1 MGACTGAGMGG
12 AGCEGA
18 VEAAATVAMGAATTV
33 APCCMALAAA
43 AAFACC
49 CACIPGPAASC
60 VELAGVEEVG
70 EWRPNPLILL
80 SYEVR
85 G

>member
-1 MGACTGAGMGG
+1 MGVCTGAGMGG

-33 APCCMALAAA
+33 APCCIALAAA
-43 AAFACC
+43 AALACC
-49 CACIPGPAASC
+49 WACIPGPVAS
-60 VELAGVEEVG
+60 GVEVVAVEVG